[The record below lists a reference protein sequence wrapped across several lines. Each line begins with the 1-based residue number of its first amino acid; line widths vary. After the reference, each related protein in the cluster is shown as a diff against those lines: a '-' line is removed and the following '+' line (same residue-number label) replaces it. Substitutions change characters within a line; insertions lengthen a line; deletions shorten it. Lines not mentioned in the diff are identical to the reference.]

1 MQLFIWMWLNVTY
14 LPLRQDSISK
24 EVVHLAIGIQV
35 NGYKEI
41 LGYQLVM
48 TESSISLDGTAV
60 ILK

>member
-24 EVVHLAIGIQV
+24 EAVHLAIGIQV

-41 LGYQLVM
+41 LGYQLVL
-48 TESSISLDGTAV
+48 TESSISLDGIAV

>member
-1 MQLFIWMWLNVTY
+1 MTY

>member
-1 MQLFIWMWLNVTY
+1 MTY

-24 EVVHLAIGIQV
+24 EAVHLAIGIQA

-41 LGYQLVM
+41 LGYQLAL
-48 TESSISLDGTAV
+48 TESSISLGGTAV